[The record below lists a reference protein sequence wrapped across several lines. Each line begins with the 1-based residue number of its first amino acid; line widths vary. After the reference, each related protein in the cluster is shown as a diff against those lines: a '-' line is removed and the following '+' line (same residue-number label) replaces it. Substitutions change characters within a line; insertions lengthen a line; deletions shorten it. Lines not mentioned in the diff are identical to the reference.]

1 MSVKPLNE
9 RQLFRM
15 KRENLEKRIQ
25 QYYEET
31 HDTDTVL
38 EYNLAVLVFNA
49 ITMDD
54 YSFVCQELIKE
65 IFLTS
70 EPSDKLR
77 DYCLYFYDFF
87 DYREWELVRARLFK
101 NRAEFSEYTR
111 LIRPETTCVRAAS
124 APTDK
129 ARDWLF
135 ERYYGDGSHTH
146 QAKESCD
153 YYFETVFKDAQGK
166 KHKQKFQNADISM
179 STKKLKA
186 LLTILTKLTIFER
199 DGIRKFAEVV
209 FPDCKTVV
217 GDL

>member
-31 HDTDTVL
+31 HDTDAVL

-87 DYREWELVRARLFK
+87 DYREW
-101 NRAEFSEYTR
+101 
-111 LIRPETTCVRAAS
+111 
-124 APTDK
+124 
-129 ARDWLF
+129 
-135 ERYYGDGSHTH
+135 
-146 QAKESCD
+146 
-153 YYFETVFKDAQGK
+153 
-166 KHKQKFQNADISM
+166 
-179 STKKLKA
+179 
-186 LLTILTKLTIFER
+186 
-199 DGIRKFAEVV
+199 
-209 FPDCKTVV
+209 
-217 GDL
+217 

>member
-31 HDTDTVL
+31 HDTDAVL

-129 ARDWLF
+129 ARDWLL
-135 ERYYGDGSHTH
+135 SVI
-146 QAKESCD
+146 
-153 YYFETVFKDAQGK
+153 TVMGVIPIKRKKAATTISKPFLRMHRGKSINKNFK
-166 KHKQKFQNADISM
+166 
-179 STKKLKA
+179 TP
-186 LLTILTKLTIFER
+186 ILACRLR
-199 DGIRKFAEVV
+199 S
-209 FPDCKTVV
+209 
-217 GDL
+217 